1 MTSHPLLKLCC
12 LGLCSLFLLSC
23 RPGFDLA
30 NLQAPPARSEQLP
43 RLQLELDQTSFQNL
57 YPGPFVQQEF
67 VDDDGNVSYAVQP
80 RAQVPYQDV
89 MTITSRT
96 LNQSWCVSRGDYYGT
111 ARLKVTSHSVMGRS
125 MGLTLLSAST
135 LFIPNVLG
143 MPLNRVEAVMEFEM
157 EFLDARGQLMK
168 NYIGQGRASQANG
181 LYYGGGDAHRTVHAK
196 AVNRALQ
203 EIQEQWTRDVKLLK
217 SVMQE
222 IGPMPAE
229 KLTGGG

>member
-1 MTSHPLLKLCC
+1 M
-12 LGLCSLFLLSC
+12 CSLFLLGC

-30 NLQAPPARSEQLP
+30 NLQAPPARAEQLP
-43 RLQLELDQTSFQNL
+43 RLYLEFDQLSFDNL

-67 VDDDGNVSYAVQP
+67 VDENGNVSYAVQP

-89 MTITSRT
+89 RTIADRT
-96 LNQSWCVSRGDYYGT
+96 LKQSWCVSRGDYYGT

-135 LFIPNVLG
+135 LFIPNILG

-157 EFLDARGQLMK
+157 ELLDARGQLMK
-168 NYIGQGRASQANG
+168 SYIGQGRASQANG

-203 EIQEQWTRDVKLLK
+203 DIQEQWTQDVKLLK

-229 KLTGGG
+229 SLPGGG